1 MWYPHCMPLEFTD
14 SFEYSDDGRYRWWYE
29 RRWSDA
35 PGLCWV
41 GLNPSTG
48 DTTVRPRP
56 RCARS
61 SPDQLGLGAVTVVNL
76 FSWRATK
83 SARPAGGSLRG
94 VRHRRFVHR
103 RRHPSGCCSISLTLL
118 AWGSHGSLL
127 DRGRERS
134 QARAQCD
141 VPWSNSLRRAAPSAL
156 RRGRPGNGAVRRD
169 RFARR
174 SVAVADAGQ
183 LASGS

>member
-1 MWYPHCMPLEFTD
+1 MPLEFTD

-48 DTTVRPRP
+48 DTTGRPRP
-56 RCARS
+56 TLRKIVARA
-61 SPDQLGLGAVTVVNL
+61 DQLGLGAVTVVNL

-83 SARPAGGSLRG
+83 PQDLRAARHAGYDIVGSRTDDEIRRVADESA
-94 VRHRRFVHR
+94 V
-103 RRHPSGCCSISLTLL
+103 TLL

-127 DRGRERS
+127 DRGRDVARLVPNAMCLGRTRS
-134 QARAQCD
+134 GEPRHPLY
-141 VPWSNSLRRAAPSAL
+141 VAADLAMEPFAAIAS
-156 RRGRPGNGAVRRD
+156 PGE
-169 RFARR
+169 
-174 SVAVADAGQ
+174 
-183 LASGS
+183 ASP